1 MGEVVLVA
9 EKREPQRPKAA
20 LTLNSCGTAEV
31 VPFPHIITLP
41 YVIAVPVHHRPS

>member
-20 LTLNSCGTAEV
+20 LILNSCGTAEV
-31 VPFPHIITLP
+31 VPL
-41 YVIAVPVHHRPS
+41 VIALRVSHPPSR